1 MPVPAG
7 ISRRSST
14 LPSAGSIWWM
24 RRSRYWPTHR
34 LPSAQVRPE
43 SPPPPG
49 AGMEPS
55 TRPLAASILSMRCSV
70 ICQKWRPSN
79 AAPVAAHTWSPS
91 WVTPWMRVTPS
102 KGPYSCTT
110 SAGRFAAVVFGVVIV
125 DSFVAPGSDAV
136 K

>member
-1 MPVPAG
+1 
-7 ISRRSST
+7 
-14 LPSAGSIWWM
+14 
-24 RRSRYWPTHR
+24 
-34 LPSAQVRPE
+34 
-43 SPPPPG
+43 
-49 AGMEPS
+49 MEPS

-79 AAPVAAHTWSPS
+79 AVPASLPCSMRRPGCPLAASIESSAAPVAAHTWSPS

-125 DSFVAPGSDAV
+125 DSFVAPGSGAV